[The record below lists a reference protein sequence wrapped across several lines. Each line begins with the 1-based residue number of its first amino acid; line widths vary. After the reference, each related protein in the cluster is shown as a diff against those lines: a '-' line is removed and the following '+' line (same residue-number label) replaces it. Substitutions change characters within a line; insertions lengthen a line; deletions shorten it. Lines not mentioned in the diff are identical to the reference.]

1 MQLKIALMDLTEYL
15 GGKNLL
21 PEQVYNAN
29 GLVFCSY
36 TKLKH
41 SPRQQFS
48 NTTKWK
54 LYPYFRDI
62 TM

>member
-36 TKLKH
+36 KKLKH
-41 SPRQQFS
+41 SP
-48 NTTKWK
+48 
-54 LYPYFRDI
+54 
-62 TM
+62 